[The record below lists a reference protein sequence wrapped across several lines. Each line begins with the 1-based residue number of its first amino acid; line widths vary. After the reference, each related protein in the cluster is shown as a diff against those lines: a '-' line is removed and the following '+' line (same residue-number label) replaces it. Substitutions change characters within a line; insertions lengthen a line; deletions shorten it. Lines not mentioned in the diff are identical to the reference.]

1 MSQDNLLC
9 VSEIFYSLQG
19 EGSTAGKPSVFLR
32 LAGCNL
38 LCKSEKWECDTL
50 ALWQKGKWMSLTEVK
65 EKILG
70 AIKDVHQQVLHPE
83 NIQLVVT
90 GGEPLL
96 QSESLVSLLEILP
109 FSRVEIETN
118 GTQKP
123 LHFKERA
130 PEVLQYNI
138 SPKLSS
144 SGVDRNKRT
153 DIPTLAFFNI
163 LKYRSSIFKFVLF
176 DSDDVT
182 EALFIIKEV
191 DIPQRRVYFMPAGKS
206 QDELEQTKRF
216 VWQTCMDYGF
226 NYSPRLQIDLF
237 NTKTGV

>member
-1 MSQDNLLC
+1 MNHNNQLC

-38 LCKSEKWECDTL
+38 LCQSEKWECDTL
-50 ALWQKGKWMSLTEVK
+50 ALWQKGKWMSLADVKTE
-65 EKILG
+65 ILNV
-70 AIKDVHQQVLHPE
+70 IKDVRQQVRHPD

-96 QSESLVSLLEILP
+96 QFESLVSLLGILP

-118 GTQKP
+118 GTKRP
-123 LHFKERA
+123 LYFERGVPA
-130 PEVLQYNI
+130 ELQYNV
-138 SPKLSS
+138 SPKLNS
-144 SGVDRNKRT
+144 SGIEKDKRINIANLSYLNK
-153 DIPTLAFFNI
+153 LC
-163 LKYRSSIFKFVLF
+163 LVIFKFVLF

-182 EALFIIKEV
+182 EALSIIKEV
-191 DIPQRRVYFMPAGKS
+191 DIPQRQVYFMPAGKS